1 MPTLPG
7 PAILRRGCTT
17 VARVQAPSADA
28 WLSSQPRSTL
38 GTTSSEGAKLLKLAA
53 MRRDGSAVLA
63 AAFPAMPANADSSA
77 ARRTAT
83 VRAEVA
89 DGTGTRDNA
98 ADGAGRAPRGLWP
111 SQPARSCCLPEAA
124 AARSEQLEKTAR
136 QADQQVRHGF
146 ELANRGAYYAA
157 RAEFVA
163 GLRLLA
169 QALDAERHTTNHSR
183 SLGAALT
190 ALKEAG
196 DFLPAGGKLEADL
209 DLPAIIASHR
219 TPVLKNTAVENLVP
233 LLALKSYFTF
243 AQAQFSAA
251 AGHEVA
257 GSMALYALG
266 KLHAAAARQRNLDLP
281 AAEPKA
287 VVFYQASL
295 LVCPQ
300 NYMSANDL
308 GVVLAQG
315 GYYAE
320 RGRRWSTASSS
331 RGNRPT
337 WATWRS
343 FISNWGN
350 RGWPSRRDG
359 RPSRSAG
366 SRSSGCGRGR
376 LPPTARCSGSIR
388 GRLPR

>member
-1 MPTLPG
+1 MTVPAGPPRTL
-7 PAILRRGCTT
+7 
-17 VARVQAPSADA
+17 
-28 WLSSQPRSTL
+28 
-38 GTTSSEGAKLLKLAA
+38 
-53 MRRDGSAVLA
+53 
-63 AAFPAMPANADSSA
+63 
-77 ARRTAT
+77 
-83 VRAEVA
+83 
-89 DGTGTRDNA
+89 
-98 ADGAGRAPRGLWP
+98 
-111 SQPARSCCLPEAA
+111 SQPAGSLLLPPEAA

-157 RAEFVA
+157 RAEFIA

-169 QALDAERHTTNHSR
+169 QALDAERHTTQHSR
-183 SLGAALT
+183 SLAAALA

-196 DFLPAGGKLEADL
+196 DFLPGAGKLEADL

-219 TPVLKNTAVENLVP
+219 TPVLKNTAAENLVP
-233 LLALKSYFTF
+233 LVALKSYFTF

-251 AGHEVA
+251 AGREVA

-315 GYYAE
+315 GCYAE
-320 RGRRWSTASSS
+320 ARSALEHSVFISRQSASLGNLAVVYQQLGQPWLAEQARRQAESVRRVEVEGRRARQTSANGAVQWVDPRTFAEMNLETPVPPPAQTKRSTL
-331 RGNRPT
+331 
-337 WATWRS
+337 
-343 FISNWGN
+343 
-350 RGWPSRRDG
+350 GW
-359 RPSRSAG
+359 
-366 SRSSGCGRGR
+366 
-376 LPPTARCSGSIR
+376 
-388 GRLPR
+388 LPRARIMPVAASPDDRPRPLAGQTPREPEQIRLCQALGPAAPYDVYGIDCAAVWRLAATRRLGSDAIDRVAGVCPG